1 MKTHKTYRPKGLTKA
16 EDEWLRS
23 QERRAI
29 IMTILSLI
37 AGAVI
42 VAILFNMAGSA
53 L

>member
-1 MKTHKTYRPKGLTKA
+1 MKAHKTYRPKGLSKA

-37 AGAVI
+37 AGI
-42 VAILFNMAGSA
+42 VAIVILFNMAGSA

>member
-1 MKTHKTYRPKGLTKA
+1 MKMHKTYRPKGLSKA

-29 IMTILSLI
+29 IMTILTLV
-37 AGAVI
+37 AGAVVI
-42 VAILFNMAGSA
+42 AIIFNMAGSA

>member
-1 MKTHKTYRPKGLTKA
+1 MKTHKTYRLKGLSKA

-29 IMTILSLI
+29 IMTILTLVAGVVVI
-37 AGAVI
+37 AI
-42 VAILFNMAGSA
+42 IFTKAGSA

>member
-1 MKTHKTYRPKGLTKA
+1 MKTHNTYRLKGLSKA

-29 IMTILSLI
+29 IMTILTLVAGVVVI
-37 AGAVI
+37 AI
-42 VAILFNMAGSA
+42 IFNMAGSA